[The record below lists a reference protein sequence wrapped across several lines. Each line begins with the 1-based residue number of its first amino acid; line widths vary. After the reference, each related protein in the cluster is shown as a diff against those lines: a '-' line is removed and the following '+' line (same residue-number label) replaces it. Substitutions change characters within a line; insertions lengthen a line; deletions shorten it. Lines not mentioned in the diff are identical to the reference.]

1 MPCDT
6 VNKQGQTAKERALDV
21 KKALAKLEAQ
31 LATGSVK
38 VKIGANG
45 AVAFD
50 GWKPTDRDDV
60 TDVCAIR
67 TLQAQGSWALRQAIA
82 KAETQQ
88 GRKVNPHA
96 VAAGHH
102 SHDGGS
108 TWHKGHK

>member
-6 VNKQGQTAKERALDV
+6 KLKPNQTLESRNDAIRKS
-21 KKALAKLEAQ
+21 LARLEAA
-31 LATGSVK
+31 LNAGNVK
-38 VKIGANG
+38 VKISPNG

-82 KAETQQ
+82 KAEMQQ